1 MNANAV
7 EWNEFAQLEE
17 ADACRLAMLLAMTAS
32 LDVEKK
38 LIAQFGAHGARGAVT
53 VISGFD
59 MGSQNNTIRNI
70 INMCLNKGLIE
81 KKFEHVHPVA
91 HAVLEATEC
100 TRATMAVGQNYCF
113 KGRPCVKSPRS
124 PSACTAIWACTRS
137 PATKQS
143 AWACR
148 FWASKNRPPPAAPAQ
163 TLCTS
168 REKRHFIQ
176 SERRNVL

>member
-113 KGRPCVKSPRS
+113 KVAAVRKKSTIAVCMYGDLGMHEVS
-124 PSACTAIWACTRS
+124 SHKTVGLGV
-137 PATKQS
+137 Q
-143 AWACR
+143 
-148 FWASKNRPPPAAPAQ
+148 
-163 TLCTS
+163 
-168 REKRHFIQ
+168 
-176 SERRNVL
+176 VLGE